1 MLQTVSVIC
10 RLKKKKW
17 EPYDILPAAS
27 QCCAEGTDRHR
38 CRREEVGLVR
48 LWVCGKATT
57 IDTVSAMLSKTQQ
70 GRRYLVETPSIK
82 KKRDDSGH
90 NIGIYRG
97 ACEHLAALCGGIE
110 IVLELV

>member
-1 MLQTVSVIC
+1 MTLWDMFKEDSAVYRQT
-10 RLKKKKW
+10 
-17 EPYDILPAAS
+17 
-27 QCCAEGTDRHR
+27 
-38 CRREEVGLVR
+38 
-48 LWVCGKATT
+48 
-57 IDTVSAMLSKTQQ
+57 
-70 GRRYLVETPSIK
+70 IK